1 MSEPSKEETILA
13 QLRKLLE
20 ASAITEID
28 WSTVTKDSS
37 VESLGLDSL
46 SILDLL
52 YDIEQEIGI
61 RIEADEVVEIGTLQ
75 DIVDLLI
82 RKGA

>member
-28 WSTVTKDSS
+28 WNTVTKDSS
-37 VESLGLDSL
+37 IESLGLDSL